1 METQNDGQYKDYHI
15 DLYQNQD
22 KVLKESL
29 SLFKG
34 GSLDFLDEELSDEVT
49 DVLSTEITETTT
61 KKAFADN
68 ALKLQS
74 DKGVH
79 TECEAQVSNDDMMR
93 FASYNIDLSRLHG
106 IPFTTVIITTKKP
119 SVISYVNPSITFK
132 PKIINLKE
140 RNADK
145 VLAEIDKKLKDGDY
159 SGINPLEVIYL
170 PLYGSESG
178 KTSAELLDTAIK
190 LAPQVAQN
198 DKLKQRKLH
207 DLMILLAGS
216 FISNEEIIKIL
227 EENMISLENNSA
239 VMALENIGRN
249 REKES
254 IAINMLRDR
263 DDYAKIA
270 RNTGLSI
277 ERIEELAK
285 EELLAHA

>member
-1 METQNDGQYKDYHI
+1 MGIQQNEGQYKVRRI
-15 DLYQNQD
+15 DTFQNQD

-49 DVLSTEITETTT
+49 DVLSTEITETST

-74 DKGVH
+74 NKGIH

-106 IPFTTVIITTKKP
+106 IPFTTVIITTTKP
-119 SVISYVNPSITFK
+119 GVTSYTNPSMTFT

-140 RNADK
+140 RDADK
-145 VLAEIDKKLKDGDY
+145 VLTEINNKLKARDY
-159 SGINPLEVIYL
+159 SSINPLQVIYL
-170 PLYGSESG
+170 PLYGSDSG
-178 KTSAELLDTAIK
+178 KTTAELLGTAIK

-198 DKLKQRKLH
+198 DKPKQRKLH

-216 FISNEEIIKIL
+216 FMGKDTILKIL
-227 EENMISLENNSA
+227 EDNMISLENNSA
-239 VMALENIGRN
+239 VMALEDIGRN

-254 IAINMLRDR
+254 IAVNLLRRGRSIQEISED
-263 DDYAKIA
+263 
-270 RNTGLSI
+270 TGLI
-277 ERIEELAK
+277 AERVIALK
-285 EELLAHA
+285 DELLAQA